1 MGMTVQCAAC
11 HDHKY
16 DPITQKDYYSLFAFF
31 NNIDAKPELKGLKNG
46 LQPPT
51 ASVPTPDQKKAL
63 DELGAK
69 MSEVESE
76 INNQNNSEDIIS
88 ELQEKLSYLKR
99 EGQLENQILWPW

>member
-1 MGMTVQCAAC
+1 MGMTVQCATC

-31 NNIDAKPELKGLKNG
+31 NNIDAKPKPERGLKNG
-46 LQPPT
+46 LQPPI
-51 ASVPTPDQKKAL
+51 ASVPTPDQKKSL

-88 ELQEKLSYLKR
+88 SYRK
-99 EGQLENQILWPW
+99 N